1 MIQQEHFYVTLPSNA
16 SLDEFPENQACHF
29 KVRLPKRLEFQGQH
43 WKVSLSSATLPD
55 TTEGILDRLG
65 YDDLDIPYSEKLHQ
79 AEPALFD
86 LLKTAPVFVN
96 KDGAFA
102 KYVQVG
108 VDQKDVRALANVSTN
123 VSFMTSMFNVM
134 SAHLNRD
141 IDFLVHPKTK
151 KSMFPNIYWEKKG
164 DTVDLVWDNTNLQI
178 NEDSPMQPILYL
190 RTDLALK
197 MGLLLARGTHYF
209 LGGNLVP
216 MAIDG
221 KVKNTFFRNS
231 TTNEILSFLVD
242 EKYLKLSPVFNWR
255 FTNLNRAY
263 DKLRGAPS
271 RTLLVYSDV
280 GQSSIVGG
288 QITDLLREV
297 PYNRKERGT
306 MYIEPYHYHF
316 RAIRIQ
322 VMETIEVQFSEQ
334 NGKMVKF
341 DNKQMSSITVIFK
354 NDV

>member
-1 MIQQEHFYVTLPSNA
+1 ML
-16 SLDEFPENQACHF
+16 
-29 KVRLPKRLEFQGQH
+29 
-43 WKVSLSSATLPD
+43 
-55 TTEGILDRLG
+55 LDRLG
-65 YDDLDIPYSEKLHQ
+65 YDDLDIPDSEKLKKD
-79 AEPALFD
+79 ELGPFD
-86 LLKTAPVFVN
+86 LLKTAAVFVDKN
-96 KDGAFA
+96 GAFV

-108 VDQKDVRALANVSTN
+108 VDQKDVRALANVSTG
-123 VSFMTSMFNVM
+123 VSFMTSMFNVIQTRV

-141 IDFLVHPKTK
+141 IDFLVNPKTK
-151 KSMFPNIYWEKKG
+151 KPMFPNIYWEKKG

-178 NEDSPMQPILYL
+178 NEGSPMQPILFL

-197 MGLLLARGTHYF
+197 MGFLLARGTQYF
-209 LGGNLVP
+209 LGGNIVP

-221 KVKNTFFRNS
+221 KVKGTFFRDPE
-231 TTNEILSFLVD
+231 TLEITSFTVD

-255 FTNLNRAY
+255 FTNLNKAY

-280 GQSSIVGG
+280 GESSIVGG

-316 RAIRIQ
+316 RPIRSQ

-334 NGKMVKF
+334 DGKMVKF
-341 DNKQMSSITVIFK
+341 DNKQTSSITLIFK
-354 NDV
+354 NDI